1 MVNGLKIYSVG
12 CVSTI
17 NVLYEFSFKA
27 SCRHFLFMVSRERG
41 RECVPLVSSGP
52 SDGFDARRNSRGMF
66 SLFFFCRKELQP
78 RHFSLTLLRAFYQ
91 S

>member
-17 NVLYEFSFKA
+17 NVLCEFSFKA

-52 SDGFDARRNSRGMF
+52 SDGFDARRNSKGMF
-66 SLFFFCRKELQP
+66 SLFFFVERS
-78 RHFSLTLLRAFYQ
+78 FSPDIFH
-91 S
+91 